1 MIDRR
6 TNDIVRVESLFLI
19 THKPALPCSNR
30 RDKEPTMR
38 RVNRKNVLKLVVII
52 GALAIGTGLSAA
64 ASAQT
69 IVDEW
74 ASVKVPPPPELKPVT
89 INPKE
94 TALLVLDLVKQICTP
109 RPRCV
114 ASIPKV
120 QGLLNQAR
128 EKGVLVVHSLAGQT
142 VADILP
148 DVAARAGEPVVSSGP
163 DKYLNTD
170 LEKILKDKAIKTV
183 IVVGTAAEGAALNTA
198 AGSAL
203 RGFKV
208 IVPVD
213 GVTSLTTFAELY
225 TAWHLA
231 NAPRIGPQVTLTKIE
246 LIGY

>member
-1 MIDRR
+1 MKHILRHVV
-6 TNDIVRVESLFLI
+6 I
-19 THKPALPCSNR
+19 AAG
-30 RDKEPTMR
+30 
-38 RVNRKNVLKLVVII
+38 LVV
-52 GALAIGTGLSAA
+52 GTSLSTA

-74 ASVKVPPPPELKPVT
+74 ANVKAPPPPELKPVT

-94 TALLVLDLVKQICTP
+94 TALLMLDFVKQICGP

-114 ASIPKV
+114 ASLPKMKS
-120 QGLLNQAR
+120 LLNQAR
-128 EKGVLVVHSLAGQT
+128 EKGVYVVHSLAGQT

-148 DVAARAGEPVVSSGP
+148 DVALRAGEPFVSSGP
-163 DKYLNTD
+163 NKFLNTD
-170 LEKILKDKAIKTV
+170 LEKILKEKGVKTV
-183 IVVGTAAEGAALNTA
+183 IVVGTAAEGAVLNTG

-213 GVTSLTTFAELY
+213 GVSSSTTFAEQY
-225 TAWHLA
+225 TAWHLG
-231 NAPRIGPQVTLTKIE
+231 NSPRVGPQVTLTKTE

>member
-1 MIDRR
+1 MKDIFRR
-6 TNDIVRVESLFLI
+6 AVI
-19 THKPALPCSNR
+19 AAG
-30 RDKEPTMR
+30 
-38 RVNRKNVLKLVVII
+38 LVV
-52 GALAIGTGLSAA
+52 GTSLSTA

-74 ASVKVPPPPELKPVT
+74 ANVKAPPPPELKPVT
-89 INPKE
+89 INPTE
-94 TALLVLDLVKQICTP
+94 TALLMLDFAKQICGP

-114 ASIPKV
+114 ASLPKMKS
-120 QGLLNQAR
+120 LLNQAR
-128 EKGVLVVHSLAGQT
+128 EKGVHVVYSLAGQT

-148 DVAARAGEPVVSSGP
+148 DVALRAGEPVVSSGP
-163 DKYLNTD
+163 NKFLNTD
-170 LEKILKDKAIKTV
+170 LEKILKEKGVKTV
-183 IVVGTAAEGAALNTA
+183 IVVGTAAEGAVLNTG

-213 GVTSLTTFAELY
+213 GVSSSTTYAEQY

-231 NAPRIGPQVTLTKIE
+231 NSPRVGPNVTLTKTE

>member
-1 MIDRR
+1 MKHILRHVV
-6 TNDIVRVESLFLI
+6 I
-19 THKPALPCSNR
+19 AAG
-30 RDKEPTMR
+30 
-38 RVNRKNVLKLVVII
+38 LVV
-52 GALAIGTGLSAA
+52 GTSLSTA

-74 ASVKVPPPPELKPVT
+74 ANVKAPPPPELKPVT

-94 TALLVLDLVKQICTP
+94 TALLMLDFVKQICGP

-114 ASIPKV
+114 ASLPKMKS
-120 QGLLNQAR
+120 LLNQAR
-128 EKGVLVVHSLAGQT
+128 EKGVHVVYSLAGQT

-148 DVAARAGEPVVSSGP
+148 DVALRAGEPFVSSGP
-163 DKYLNTD
+163 NKFLNTD
-170 LEKILKDKAIKTV
+170 LEKILKENGVKTV
-183 IVVGTAAEGAALNTA
+183 IVVGTAAEGAVLNTG

-213 GVTSLTTFAELY
+213 GVSSSTTFAEQY
-225 TAWHLA
+225 TAWHLG
-231 NAPRIGPQVTLTKIE
+231 NSPRVGPQVTLTKTE

>member
-1 MIDRR
+1 MKHI
-6 TNDIVRVESLFLI
+6 
-19 THKPALPCSNR
+19 
-30 RDKEPTMR
+30 
-38 RVNRKNVLKLVVII
+38 LKHVVIAASLVV
-52 GALAIGTGLSAA
+52 GTSLSTT

-74 ASVKVPPPPELKPVT
+74 ANVKAPPPPELKPVT

-94 TALLVLDLVKQICTP
+94 TALLILDLVKQICGP

-114 ASIPKV
+114 ASVPKV
-120 QGLLNQAR
+120 QRLLTEAR
-128 EKGVLVVHSLAGQT
+128 EKGVQVVYSLAGQT

-148 DVAARAGEPVVSSGP
+148 DVALRAGEPVVSSGP
-163 DKYLNTD
+163 NKYLNTD
-170 LEKILKDKAIKTV
+170 LEKILKEKGIKTV
-183 IVVGTAAEGAALNTA
+183 IVVGSAAEGAVLNTG

-213 GVTSLTTFAELY
+213 GVSSSTTFAEQY

-231 NAPRIGPQVTLTKIE
+231 NSPRVGPNVTLTKTE

>member
-1 MIDRR
+1 MNDMMREDLLALV
-6 TNDIVRVESLFLI
+6 TNKEGW
-19 THKPALPCSNR
+19 TR
-30 RDKEPTMR
+30 RDKEPAMR
-38 RVNRKNVLKLVVII
+38 RVKRKNVVRLVVIM
-52 GALAIGTGLSAA
+52 GVLAIGTGLPAT

-74 ASVKVPPPPELKPVT
+74 ANVKLPPPPELKSVT

-94 TALLVLDLVKQICTP
+94 
-109 RPRCV
+109 
-114 ASIPKV
+114 
-120 QGLLNQAR
+120 
-128 EKGVLVVHSLAGQT
+128 KG
-142 VADILP
+142 
-148 DVAARAGEPVVSSGP
+148 
-163 DKYLNTD
+163 
-170 LEKILKDKAIKTV
+170 IKTV

-213 GVTSLTTFAELY
+213 GVSSATTFAELY

-231 NAPRIGPQVTLTKIE
+231 NAPRIGPQVTLTRIE

>member
-1 MIDRR
+1 
-6 TNDIVRVESLFLI
+6 
-19 THKPALPCSNR
+19 
-30 RDKEPTMR
+30 MR
-38 RVNRKNVLKLVVII
+38 RVKRKNVVKLVVII
-52 GALAIGTGLSAA
+52 GVLAIGTGLSTT

-74 ASVKVPPPPELKPVT
+74 ASVKAPPPPELKPVT
-89 INPKE
+89 IGNPQE
-94 TALLVLDLVKQICTP
+94 TALLMLDFLKQNCPP
-109 RPRCV
+109 RPRCL
-114 ASIPKV
+114 ASIPKM
-120 QGLLNQAR
+120 QGLLTQAR
-128 EKGVLVVHSLAGQT
+128 DKGIQVVHSLAGKAT

-148 DVAARAGEPVVSSGP
+148 EVAARAGEPVVSSGP

-170 LEKILKDKAIKTV
+170 LEKILKEKGIKTV

-213 GVTSLTTFAELY
+213 GVSSATTFAELY

-231 NAPRIGPQVTLTKIE
+231 NAPRIGAQVTLTKID
-246 LIGY
+246 LLRY

>member
-1 MIDRR
+1 MKHILRHVV
-6 TNDIVRVESLFLI
+6 I
-19 THKPALPCSNR
+19 AAG
-30 RDKEPTMR
+30 
-38 RVNRKNVLKLVVII
+38 LVV
-52 GALAIGTGLSAA
+52 GTSLSTA

-74 ASVKVPPPPELKPVT
+74 ANVKAPPPPELKPVT

-94 TALLVLDLVKQICTP
+94 TALLMLDFVKQICGP

-114 ASIPKV
+114 ASLPKMKS
-120 QGLLNQAR
+120 LLNQAR
-128 EKGVLVVHSLAGQT
+128 EKGVHVVYSLAGQT

-148 DVAARAGEPVVSSGP
+148 DVALRAGEPFVSSGP
-163 DKYLNTD
+163 NKFLNTD
-170 LEKILKDKAIKTV
+170 LEKILKEKGVKTV
-183 IVVGTAAEGAALNTA
+183 IVVGTAAEGAVLNTG

-213 GVTSLTTFAELY
+213 GVSSSTTFAEQY
-225 TAWHLA
+225 TAWHLG
-231 NAPRIGPQVTLTKIE
+231 NSPRVGPQVTLTKTE